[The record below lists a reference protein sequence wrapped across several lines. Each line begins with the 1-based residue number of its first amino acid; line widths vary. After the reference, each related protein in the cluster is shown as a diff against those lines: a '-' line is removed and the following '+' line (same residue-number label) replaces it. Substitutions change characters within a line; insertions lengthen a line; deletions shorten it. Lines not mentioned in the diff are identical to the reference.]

1 MAKSGTGKSVTPLLT
16 GFAGLIKKYN
26 MYPTGHPTINMAF
39 QQLRVLFNEYF
50 ETHPTLVF
58 GVGRDRIYIESEE
71 LTGDEWIQ
79 GLTDS
84 LHSHSVSRLIFHRG
98 VNQHDLEIFL
108 QTLHMDPLVTRSAG
122 GYKALLSKRGVTGIE
137 VDEIDYKLED
147 DEINLQLEALSDAEI
162 WKRLAHGWTRTELDE
177 NKEEIEFIK
186 ILLENA
192 PRLSLLLDSVI
203 AATARPDE
211 SSKAADVFFQILGL
225 MMPDSVEDGQ
235 DAKAH
240 FQNQVEKVL
249 HIISPKSR
257 YVMMQKTI
265 QDEKIERPILDFVKE
280 ILNNLSDRDF
290 SRGLFEGLNP
300 QNATLNNFCNTY
312 LSFVSTYREK
322 AVLSEI
328 DGVIRDRDIRND
340 NQFASMVNRVKSL
353 PEDDRRLVHLSLTF
367 SQAYVEHQVHNDP
380 IYEFVESNSSDI
392 SEIIRDVTEIKVE
405 NAAYKNLFSVLD
417 LLSGRE
423 NFTFFAHG
431 LEDEI
436 LTLIRTGR
444 YNLAARAVKVL
455 RRYASSKNEHEVS
468 RQMSRKILYYLKKP
482 ELADELLRALSEWG
496 KKESKALTL
505 LISSMGSQAHGPTL
519 IAMCAEKNRAVR
531 AIMFD
536 ILTNA
541 GDKIIPRCRQLL
553 DDPNWFVVRNM
564 ITLLTKLQPE
574 DLIED
579 LSKTA
584 SHSDVRVRK
593 ETARAL
599 ATVEHSKA
607 PLILFRL
614 AKDRDP
620 GVVRQAIL
628 DLGKFRGS
636 EEVTEFLCN
645 ALSEKNP
652 FNGDEK
658 SELLTIVSL
667 SKARCHSALP
677 TLVRYITGKGF
688 WSNKPDKMIEAV
700 VKAISALDTHSAHEV
715 LEKGTKSWNKTIRQA
730 CRCAIQDDK
739 GWNS

>member
-1 MAKSGTGKSVTPLLT
+1 
-16 GFAGLIKKYN
+16 
-26 MYPTGHPTINMAF
+26 MYPAGHPSINMAF
-39 QQLRVLFNEYF
+39 EHLKRLFNQYF

-58 GVGRDRIYIESEE
+58 GVGKDRIFIDSEE
-71 LTGDEWIQ
+71 LAGDEWVQ

-98 VNQHDLEIFL
+98 INQRDLEVFL
-108 QTLHMDPLVTRSAG
+108 QTLNLDPLVARSAG
-122 GYKALLSKRGVTGIE
+122 GYKALLAKRGITAIE

-147 DEINLQLEALSDAEI
+147 DEINLQLETLSDAEI
-162 WKRLAHGWTRTELDE
+162 WKRLAQGWTRTELDE

-186 ILLENA
+186 TLLENA
-192 PRLSLLLDSVI
+192 PRLSLLLDSVM
-203 AATARPDE
+203 AASARPGE

-225 MMPDSVEDGQ
+225 MMPDVDEDG
-235 DAKAH
+235 AEALAH
-240 FQNQVEKVL
+240 FKNQVEKVF

-257 YVMMQKTI
+257 YIMMQKTA
-265 QDEKIERPILDFVKE
+265 QGEKIEQSILDFVRD
-280 ILNNLSDRDF
+280 ILNSLSDRDF

-300 QNATLNNFCNTY
+300 QNATLNNFCQTY
-312 LSFVSTYREK
+312 LDFVSTHREK
-322 AVLSEI
+322 PVLSEI

-340 NQFASMVNRVKSL
+340 NQFASMVSRVRIL
-353 PEDDRRLVHLSLTF
+353 PEDDRRLVRLKDTF
-367 SQAYVEHQVHNDP
+367 SRAHAEHQVHSDP
-380 IYEFVESNSSDI
+380 IYEFVESMSADVF
-392 SEIIRDVTEIKVE
+392 EITRDVTEIKVE

-436 LTLIRTGR
+436 ITLIHTGR

-455 RRYASSKNEHEVS
+455 RRYARSKNEHEVS
-468 RQMSRKILYYLKKP
+468 RQMSRKILFYLKKP

-505 LISSMGSQAHGPTL
+505 LISSLGTAAHGPTL

-531 AIMFD
+531 AVMFD

-541 GDKIIPRCRQLL
+541 GDKIIPRCRKLL
-553 DDPNWFVVRNM
+553 EDPNWFVVRNM

-574 DLIED
+574 GLIED
-579 LSKTA
+579 LNKTA
-584 SHSDVRVRK
+584 SHPDVRVRK

-599 ATVEHSKA
+599 ATVVHEKA
-607 PLILFRL
+607 PLLLFRL
-614 AKDRDP
+614 AKDNDA

-636 EEVTEFLCN
+636 EEVTEFLC
-645 ALSEKNP
+645 ASLSEKNP

-658 SELLTIVSL
+658 SELLAIISL
-667 SKARCHSALP
+667 GKARCGTALP
-677 TLVRYITGKGF
+677 TLGRYIAGKGF
-688 WSNKPDKMIEAV
+688 WSNKPDKTIEAV
-700 VKAISALDTHSAHEV
+700 VKAISGLDTKGSHEI

-730 CRCAIQDDK
+730 CRYAIQGNEMK
-739 GWNS
+739 GGIRE